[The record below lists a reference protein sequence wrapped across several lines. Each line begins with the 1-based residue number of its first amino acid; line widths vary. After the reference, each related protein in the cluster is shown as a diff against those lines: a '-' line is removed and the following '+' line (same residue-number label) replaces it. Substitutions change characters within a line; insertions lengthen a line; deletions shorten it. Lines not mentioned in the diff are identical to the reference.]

1 MDKIYSRGRIKI
13 PKINVSFFKKNINNN
28 KSKKMIKICTI
39 MLIAMVTAN
48 IIIKSINP
56 IIEKNCEV
64 MAKSIATKI
73 SNEQATIVM
82 SKYEYDDMCNISK
95 DSNGN
100 ITMISANIITVNEI
114 ISDVTVKIQDELNNG
129 INSSFNL
136 KLGAFTG
143 SRILSGIG
151 PDINIKLSTIGNLD
165 TNLKSEF
172 TSAGINQTLHK
183 IYLEVKCN
191 VAILTPFE
199 IIEDEIINQV
209 LLAEA
214 VIVGTTPN
222 TYYNL
227 EGMDKSNYIDVV
239 E

>member
-1 MDKIYSRGRIKI
+1 MDKIYSRRRIKC
-13 PKINVSFFKKNINNN
+13 PKIDISFFIRNSNNKKNKRIL
-28 KSKKMIKICTI
+28 KLCTI
-39 MLIAMVTAN
+39 ILIAMVTAN

-56 IIEKNCEV
+56 IIEKNCQV

-73 SNEQATIVM
+73 SNEQATVVM
-82 SKYEYDDMCNISK
+82 SKYKYDDMCNISK

-114 ISDVTVKIQDELNNG
+114 ISDVAVKIQDELNNG
-129 INSSFNL
+129 VNSSFNL

-143 SRILSGIG
+143 SKILSGMG
-151 PDINIKLSTIGNLD
+151 PDINIKISTIGNLD

-183 IYLEVKCN
+183 IYLEVKCK
-191 VAILTPFE
+191 VAVLTPFE
-199 IIEDEIINQV
+199 TMEEEIINQV

-227 EGMDKSNYIDVV
+227 EGLDKGNYIDVV